1 MVTTALKIAGF
12 TLLLATPLAAQ
23 DKTFLCNTSGEIVG
37 AAVTLRVSGASNAA
51 TIKSISKSLEGD
63 KATFK
68 PAVQPIVDW
77 VYTLDEPLLTDE
89 VAPAYVEACLAQ

>member
-1 MVTTALKIAGF
+1 MVRTALQFAGF
-12 TLLLATPLAAQ
+12 TLLLASPLGAQ
-23 DKTFLCNTSGEIVG
+23 DKTLLCDTSGEIVA
-37 AAVTLRVSGASNAA
+37 AAVTSRVSGASNAA

-77 VYTLDEPLLTDE
+77 VYTLDKPLLTDE
-89 VAPAYVEACLAQ
+89 VATSYVEACLAQ